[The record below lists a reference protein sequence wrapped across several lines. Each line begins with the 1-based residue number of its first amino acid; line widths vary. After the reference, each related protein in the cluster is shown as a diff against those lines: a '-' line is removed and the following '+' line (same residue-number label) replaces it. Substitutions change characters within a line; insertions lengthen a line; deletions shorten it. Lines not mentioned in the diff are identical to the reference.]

1 MLGEI
6 TVGVANTEFWVSLF
20 QTFKERPTHDSH
32 EGFRFERLASLDFE
46 LDLAAV
52 QCLVTGLTQ
61 RDEIVRRIAPAINKP
76 PTIRFVIVGGSL
88 ISFCRGIV
96 DRLPRAAVFVWEI
109 PWPHST
115 S

>member
-61 RDEIVRRIAPAINKP
+61 RDEIVRRIAPVS
-76 PTIRFVIVGGSL
+76 TVIAVTGKSRMTA
-88 ISFCRGIV
+88 STRDMC
-96 DRLPRAAVFVWEI
+96 AAQ
-109 PWPHST
+109 T
-115 S
+115 A